1 MDAHPTAILVIV
13 LVLLSCVGAVSFSY
27 GNPNAIHCRAEE
39 RKALLEFKKGL
50 KDPSNRLSSWVGEDC
65 CRWRGIRCDNTTS
78 HILHLNL
85 ANPFNFN
92 INDLLIYDL
101 YDDGS
106 HFDAFMRSRL
116 GGNISGSLLQLKHL
130 RHLDLSRNDFGGLKI
145 PDFFGSLASL
155 TYLDLSSAGFGGSIP
170 PQIGNLSSLRY
181 LDLVSNFKDFV
192 YGNNNDLYVTN
203 DDVRWISHLTSI
215 EFLDMSFV
223 DLSQASSNWLQVIS
237 MLPSLST
244 LHLSNCSLG
253 NTLPLS
259 HANFSSLS
267 TLDLSYNLFDSSIF
281 GCLSGLPSLLSLGLR
296 GSNFLGGSIPVS
308 LQNMTT
314 LQMLDLSNCELNS
327 TVPEWLYGMTTLQS
341 LDISFNNLQGTI
353 SGAIDNLTSLTELH
367 LHGNDLEGRIPR
379 SLGNLCSL
387 RVLDLSWNQLNG
399 DISEFLGHNSCIQET
414 LESLDLSGNHLSGQ
428 LPDQLAEFKTLSS
441 LDISINFISGPIP
454 VSIRKLSPLRDLDI
468 SSNFFNGSIP
478 ESLGSFSKLETL
490 DISNNS
496 LQGTISEV
504 HLANLTRLK
513 YFYANQLNQL
523 ALQVSRNWIPS
534 FQLHEISMSSCHV
547 GPQFPRW
554 LETQKNLSFLKLSN
568 ASISDVIPA
577 WFSSLS
583 LISYLDLSQNQIQNT
598 LPPMSSILYYLDL
611 SDNSLN
617 GFSLLMCRRKVKEMS
632 LRYID
637 LSRNLF
643 SRELPDCWMKFKK
656 LQVLKLGNNNFKGNM
671 PSSMSSLTS
680 LKYLQ
685 LSRNNLS
692 GKIPTVLRN
701 FNNLIV
707 LDLGENKFS
716 GSLPMWMG
724 KSFPGLR
731 LLRLRSNMLSGSI
744 PPKLC
749 LLKSLQ
755 ILDLAH
761 NNIERTIPKCFGDLN
776 AMVNKPNNSW
786 YFTLDTH
793 FGIRKLIV
801 YFVDNILLVMK
812 DQEYEYSSSI
822 LPLATSMDLSCN
834 NLYGEIPT
842 ELTRLQGLISL
853 NLSMNKFHG
862 MIPKKIGSMT
872 QLESFDLSMNQLSG
886 EIPKDISNLTFLHI
900 LNLSY
905 NNLSGRIP
913 LTIQIQSFS
922 PLSFIGNH
930 DLCGPPL
937 ADNCTKNDD
946 HVAPIIPNGSME
958 EEHDIWIDMK
968 WFYMG
973 LPFGFVVGFWIVL
986 GPLAFNKTL
995 RLAYFQYLDDLK
1007 YKVFRF
1013 FL

>member
-1 MDAHPTAILVIV
+1 MDAHPTAILVVV
-13 LVLLSCVGAVSFSY
+13 LVLLSWVGAVSFSY
-27 GNPNAIHCRAEE
+27 GHPNAIHCRAEE
-39 RKALLEFKKGL
+39 REALLEFKKGL
-50 KDPSNRLSSWVGEDC
+50 RDPSNRLSSWVGENC
-65 CRWRGIRCDNTTS
+65 CRWRGVQCDNTTS
-78 HILHLNL
+78 HVLHLNL
-85 ANPFNFN
+85 SNPIYFN
-92 INDLLIYDL
+92 IYAFYDYL
-101 YDDGS
+101 PL
-106 HFDAFMRSRL
+106 DAFMRSRL

-145 PDFFGSLASL
+145 PDFFGSLTSL
-155 TYLDLSSAGFGGSIP
+155 TYLNLSSAGFGGSIP
-170 PQIGNLSSLRY
+170 PQIGNLSSLQY
-181 LDLVSNFKDFV
+181 LDLGSNVVDFSSE
-192 YGNNNDLYVTN
+192 NKNDLYVTS

-215 EFLDMSFV
+215 EFLDMSSV
-223 DLSQASSNWLQVIS
+223 DLSQASSNWLQVMS

-244 LHLSNCSLG
+244 LHLSSCSLG

-259 HANFSSLS
+259 HVNFSSLS
-267 TLDLSYNLFDSSIF
+267 TLDLSDNLFDSSIF
-281 GCLSGLPSLLSLGLR
+281 GCLSGLPSLLSLSLRFSNFLR
-296 GSNFLGGSIPVS
+296 GSIPIS

-314 LQMLDLSNCELNS
+314 LQMLDLSYCEFNS
-327 TVPEWLYGMTTLQS
+327 TVPEWLYGMTNLRS
-341 LDISFNNLQGTI
+341 LDLSFNKLQGTI
-353 SGAIDNLTSLTELH
+353 SGAIDNLTSLTELQ
-367 LHGNDLEGRIPR
+367 LRKSDLEGRIPR

-414 LESLDLSGNHLSGQ
+414 LESLDLTGNHLSGQ
-428 LPDQLAEFKTLSS
+428 LPDQLAEFKTLSN
-441 LDISINFISGPIP
+441 LDISKNFISGPIP
-454 VSIRKLSPLRDLDI
+454 VSIGKLSSLRDLDI

-478 ESLGSFSKLETL
+478 KSLGSFSNLEKL
-490 DISNNS
+490 DISKNF

-513 YFYANQLNQL
+513 YFFANQLNQL
-523 ALQVSRNWIPS
+523 ALQVNRNWIPS
-534 FQLHEISMSSCHV
+534 FQLLKFSMSSSHV

-554 LETQKNLSFLKLSN
+554 LETQKNLRQLELRN

-583 LISYLDLSQNQIQNT
+583 QISYLDLSQNQIQST
-598 LPPMSSILYYLDL
+598 LPPMSSTLHYLDL
-611 SDNSLN
+611 SKNFLN
-617 GFSLLMCRRKVKEMS
+617 GSITTHLCRRKVKETN
-632 LRYID
+632 LTYVD
-637 LSRNLF
+637 LSRNHF
-643 SRELPDCWMKFKK
+643 SGELPDCWMKFKQ
-656 LQVLKLGNNNFKGNM
+656 LRVLRLDNNNFQGNM

-685 LSRNNLS
+685 LGRNNLS
-692 GKIPTVLRN
+692 GKIPTVWRN

-707 LDLGENKFS
+707 LDLEENKFS
-716 GSLPMWMG
+716 GSIPLWMG

-731 LLRLRSNMLSGSI
+731 LLSLRSNMLSGSI

-755 ILDLAH
+755 ILDLSH
-761 NNIERTIPKCFGDLN
+761 NNISRTIPKCFGDFN
-776 AMVNKPNNSW
+776 AMVKKPNNSW
-786 YFTLDTH
+786 DFEVD
-793 FGIRKLIV
+793 ISSDV
-801 YFVDNILLVMK
+801 WMSFVDNILLVMK

-822 LPLATSMDLSCN
+822 LPLATIMDLSCN

-853 NLSMNKFHG
+853 KLSMNKFHG

-886 EIPKDISNLTFLHI
+886 EIPKGISNLTFLQN

-913 LTIQIQSFS
+913 LSTQIQSFS

-937 ADNCTKNDD
+937 TDNCTKNDD
-946 HVAPIIPNGSME
+946 HAVPIIPNGGME
-958 EEHDIWIDMK
+958 EEHDRWIDMK

-986 GPLAFNKTL
+986 GPLAFRKTF